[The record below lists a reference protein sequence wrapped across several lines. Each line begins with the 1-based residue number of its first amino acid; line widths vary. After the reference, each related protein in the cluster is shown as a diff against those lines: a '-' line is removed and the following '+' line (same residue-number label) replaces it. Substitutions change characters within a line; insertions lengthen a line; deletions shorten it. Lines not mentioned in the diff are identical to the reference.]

1 MKKIFFSVAMVV
13 VMASVGLAMAQGR
26 DRGPGMGMHSG
37 PYPGGAR
44 PEGAAPWRALDLTPE
59 QTQKMKD
66 LRESFSKVSIP
77 LRNEIGS
84 KRFEL
89 QALWMQTNPDQD
101 KILAKQK
108 EIIALRSD
116 LLEKATKNRL
126 EMRKI
131 LTPEQQAK
139 WIHLRSQS
147 RSWGGHD
154 RSDGFGPGPA
164 PYHEGMGYGPR

>member
-1 MKKIFFSVAMVV
+1 MKKILVSLVMVLV
-13 VMASVGLAMAQGR
+13 LPSVGLALSEGWE
-26 DRGPGMGMHSG
+26 RGPGMGMHYG
-37 PYPGGAR
+37 PYPGGAHSAGQR
-44 PEGAAPWRALDLTPE
+44 LMQALNLTPE
-59 QTQKMKD
+59 QSQKMKD
-66 LRESFSKVSIP
+66 LRESFSNVSIP
-77 LRNEIGS
+77 LRNEIRG

-89 QALWMQTNPDQD
+89 QAFWMQANPDQD

-139 WIHLRSQS
+139 WTYLRSQF
-147 RSWGGHD
+147 RPWRGYD
-154 RSDGFGPGPA
+154 KEYGFGAGPA
-164 PYHEGMGYGPR
+164 HHEGMGYGPRW